1 MDKNIRPELGA
12 CICLILCSI
21 QSYFGGL
28 ITLDKTVASS
38 RNDNHMYCS
47 KLSYVTWKFWKPGP
61 KGPRSNSEC
70 LTWPTSSDQGCAFSV
85 YLSIG
90 RAGLP
95 YYVGF
100 RYLSSTLQINGA
112 FLHWLT
118 YFNMTAESLK
128 KIYSTRMRFLPPQF
142 SLSHWV
148 MPYIRSSLCCNI
160 SHLPNFS
167 FAF

>member
-1 MDKNIRPELGA
+1 MSDSLLHP
-12 CICLILCSI
+12 ILFWWNNYTGQNSCQFQKWQPYI
-21 QSYFGGL
+21 LFQTFL
-28 ITLDKTVASS
+28 CHLKILE
-38 RNDNHMYCS
+38 
-47 KLSYVTWKFWKPGP
+47 TWA

-70 LTWPTSSDQGCAFSV
+70 LTWPTSSEQGWAFSV
-85 YLSIG
+85 YLSLG
-90 RAGLP
+90 WAGLP
-95 YYVGF
+95 YFLGF
-100 RYLSSTLQINGA
+100 WDLSSTLQINGA

-148 MPYIRSSLCCNI
+148 MPHIRSSLCCNI